1 MRYTKQLASL
11 VLVAAAAAVSMGAR
25 HASVPLT
32 ATISGTVTYTGTP
45 PRMRPI
51 DMAKEPTC
59 AAQHTTPAMTENV
72 MTGPGNT
79 VQNVVVY
86 ISAGAA
92 PTPVPTTVA
101 RYDQKGCTYI
111 PHVLVMQAGQ
121 PLEIVNSDR
130 TSHNI
135 HPLATVNAEWNKST
149 PPGSP
154 PIEAKYDKPE
164 MIAVKCNIHPWMHGY
179 FAVLPTTHY
188 AVSGADGTFSMAGL
202 PPGTYTLTAWHE
214 RFGTQTQQVTVGA
227 GDPPRVSFV
236 FKALP
241 F

>member
-1 MRYTKQLASL
+1 MQLKSL
-11 VLVAAAAAVSMGAR
+11 AGFALVAAAAAATLGAR
-25 HASVPLT
+25 NAPASAL

-59 AAQHTTPAMTENV
+59 AAQHTTPVMTENV
-72 MTGPGNT
+72 VTGPNNT

-92 PTPVPTTVA
+92 PTPAPTTAVE
-101 RYDQKGCTYI
+101 YDQKGCTYV
-111 PHVLVMQAGQ
+111 PHVLVLEAGQ
-121 PLEIVNSDR
+121 PISIVNSDR

-135 HPLATVNAEWNKST
+135 HPLSTVNPEWNKST
-149 PPGSP
+149 PPGSAP
-154 PIEAKYDKPE
+154 LTATYEKPE
-164 MIAVKCNIHPWMHGY
+164 FIAVKCNIHPWMHGY

-188 AVSGADGTFSMAGL
+188 AITGANGTFSLAGL

-214 RFGTQTQQVTVGA
+214 RFGTQTQQVTVGS
-227 GDPPRVSFV
+227 GNPPPVSFV